1 LKFPAAGR
9 AAERLNKRKASLSGM
24 PLLKFQGVAKP
35 EYRAHA
41 LTGCGIPAVAG
52 CEAFAAAAAEP
63 DAG

>member
-1 LKFPAAGR
+1 
-9 AAERLNKRKASLSGM
+9 M
-24 PLLKFQGVAKP
+24 LKFQGVAKP